1 MIFGASDF
9 KNCICLYFGV
19 LSTTENIALLG
30 PPDLADSCLQKDVC
44 LFWENS
50 LIHSIIRY

>member
-44 LFWENS
+44 LF
-50 LIHSIIRY
+50 